1 MYQDEYGNIW
11 ASYEDYQ
18 NYLNQKSIETNNN
31 ENVINELL
39 GGFFEN
45 IYIDDKGQIWE
56 NKQRYIESGKLQ

>member
-31 ENVINELL
+31 ENVISPEQQP
-39 GGFFEN
+39 E
-45 IYIDDKGQIWE
+45 
-56 NKQRYIESGKLQ
+56 